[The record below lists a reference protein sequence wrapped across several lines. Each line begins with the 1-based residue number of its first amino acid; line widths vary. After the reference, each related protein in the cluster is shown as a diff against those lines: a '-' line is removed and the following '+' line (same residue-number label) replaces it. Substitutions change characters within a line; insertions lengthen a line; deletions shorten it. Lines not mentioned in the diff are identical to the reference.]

1 MDIAEEIIQYQKKK
15 NSNDT
20 QMAFEIHMSVER
32 LHNIKGNGNIAT
44 DSEKQKIRDFINMHR

>member
-32 LHNIKGNGNIAT
+32 LHNIKGNGSIAT

>member
-1 MDIAEEIIQYQKKK
+1 MDIAEEIIQYQKRK

-32 LHNIKGNGNIAT
+32 LHGIKNNGNIAT
-44 DSEKQKIRDFINMHR
+44 ATEIQKIRDFINMHH